1 MNEPQRREDEKEQNL
16 GLYCK
21 YGKMQVLGKLRLPV
35 FAVNKFLSFP
45 PLRLKTKLVN
55 HPPSLLQSS

>member
-1 MNEPQRREDEKEQNL
+1 MNEPQRREDEKEEKS
-16 GLYCK
+16 GLSRK
-21 YGKMQVLGKLRLPV
+21 DGEMQVLAKLRLPV

-45 PLRLKTKLVN
+45 LSRLKTKLVN